1 MRYTLLLHYQENDAD
16 SLGQE
21 AIDEGQLAFAAYA
34 DVLHRAGVLVAAEV
48 LEPAS
53 MTEPWFRGSSLAL
66 LAPQPPMVRRPAQPP
81 MVVTARSRQAMKW
94 STCVS
99 SQTRGGRTLRTL
111 PPLPVRPA
119 STPSRTSASR
129 S

>member
-66 LAPQPPMVRRPAQPP
+66 LAPRPATSALPP
-81 MVVTARSRQAMKW
+81 RPPRPDRCHGEVVTTPPGPGCGTTEGWGHDHSSHPRHRAPQA
-94 STCVS
+94 VP
-99 SQTRGGRTLRTL
+99 GH
-111 PPLPVRPA
+111 
-119 STPSRTSASR
+119 
-129 S
+129 